1 MTRHSPDPKKRQL
14 LALSEEVN
22 RVAESLAQLA
32 LAPAPADAAA
42 SGQGDADLAQHTLG
56 WAIRARRERARFLPA
71 ELLGEP
77 AWDIMLCLLEAEYAQ
92 QRVSLPTVCDAS
104 GVPEHVA
111 LRWLNAMADA
121 RLVAFEGQPGRPEIE
136 AVRLTAEAS
145 SALRRY
151 LREVTAT
158 R

>member
-32 LAPAPADAAA
+32 IAPAPADAAA
-42 SGQGDADLAQHTLG
+42 SGEGDADLAQDTLA
-56 WAIRARRERARFLPA
+56 WAIRARRELARFLPA
-71 ELLGEP
+71 QLLGEP
-77 AWDIMLCLLEAEYAQ
+77 AWDIMLFLLEAEFAER
-92 QRVSLPTVCDAS
+92 RVSVPSVCEAS
-104 GVPEHVA
+104 GVPERVA
-111 LRWLNAMADA
+111 LRWLNAMADE
-121 RLVAFEGQPGRPEIE
+121 RLVAFEGQPGRPEIQ

-151 LREVTAT
+151 LRKITAS

>member
-32 LAPAPADAAA
+32 LAPAPVDAAA
-42 SGQGDADLAQHTLG
+42 TGEGDADLAQDTLE

-71 ELLGEP
+71 QLLGEP

-92 QRVSLPTVCDAS
+92 QRVSLSTVCEAS
-104 GVPEHVA
+104 GVPERVA
-111 LRWLNAMADA
+111 LRWLNGMADE

>member
-42 SGQGDADLAQHTLG
+42 SDEGGRDVAQDTLA
-56 WAIRARRERARFLPA
+56 WAIRARRERARFLPVQ
-71 ELLGEP
+71 LLGEP
-77 AWDIMLCLLEAEYAQ
+77 AWDILLCLLEAEFAER
-92 QRVSLPTVCDAS
+92 RVSVSSVCEAS
-104 GVPEHVA
+104 GVPERVA
-111 LRWLNAMADA
+111 LRWLNGMADE
-121 RLVAFEGQPGRPEIE
+121 RLVAFEGQPGRIEIQ

-151 LREVTAT
+151 LREVTAS